1 MTWVVRFSIL
11 SARSRL
17 DIYHHTGHDHERKL
31 IKKVKDLNGEIVNN
45 ASKVHTALKLSQD
58 DQQTITTLRSEVE
71 KAWKMVDTAQSKET
85 SAKETITS
93 LKEEIANLSGL
104 VEKSAALTGTQ
115 EGMVQ
120 ELTAARDEL
129 QRQTEEAT
137 GTCKVLETQLTN
149 MTEVLEGERLEC
161 ATLRGDKAD
170 LEQSLAARSAEVQR
184 GQRSKERLDK
194 ELKNTLKL
202 LEARTGEQESLTAE
216 ATEAKAH
223 GKELETQLNDARNTM
238 DKYLRDY
245 DTLYQR
251 TQKLTEDLEE
261 QITKNQQQHLEGV
274 QQQKTIKQ
282 TNEAVIRLDLEKK
295 QAVRKADREHRTML
309 QYKTLLAESKT
320 PLLLAQKEIAS
331 LQKELDGFRKAVDA
345 KAKERDAM
353 EREAKFAKAETEKV
367 CFGVLYLSTAPSR
380 HRCDSCPSDEIV
392 GGFFFDF
399 GQFRGVPRSRGSHEV
414 RTAPKSK

>member
-1 MTWVVRFSIL
+1 MLR
-11 SARSRL
+11 RL
-17 DIYHHTGHDHERKL
+17 DAVDGAIGECPTVLWGSPRRRASRRRHRRGADRDSTYLSRTGHDHERKL

-149 MTEVLEGERLEC
+149 ITEVLEAERLES

-202 LEARTGEQESLTAE
+202 LEARTGEQEALTAE

-251 TQKLTEDLEE
+251 TQKLTEDLEGAAPVSVYRRVD
-261 QITKNQQQHLEGV
+261 GV
-274 QQQKTIKQ
+274 GP
-282 TNEAVIRLDLEKK
+282 RRC
-295 QAVRKADREHRTML
+295 VRGDA
-309 QYKTLLAESKT
+309 
-320 PLLLAQKEIAS
+320 IAAIS
-331 LQKELDGFRKAVDA
+331 V
-345 KAKERDAM
+345 
-353 EREAKFAKAETEKV
+353 
-367 CFGVLYLSTAPSR
+367 
-380 HRCDSCPSDEIV
+380 
-392 GGFFFDF
+392 
-399 GQFRGVPRSRGSHEV
+399 
-414 RTAPKSK
+414 

>member
-1 MTWVVRFSIL
+1 
-11 SARSRL
+11 
-17 DIYHHTGHDHERKL
+17 
-31 IKKVKDLNGEIVNN
+31 
-45 ASKVHTALKLSQD
+45 
-58 DQQTITTLRSEVE
+58 
-71 KAWKMVDTAQSKET
+71 MVDTAQSKET
-85 SAKETITS
+85 AAKETITS

-149 MTEVLEGERLEC
+149 MTEVLEAERLEC

-194 ELKNTLKL
+194 ELQKTLKL
-202 LEARTGEQESLTAE
+202 LEARTGEQEALQAE
-216 ATEAKAH
+216 ATEAKTH

-261 QITKNQQQHLEGV
+261 QITKNQQQHLEGAYLRV
-274 QQQKTIKQ
+274 LKCCGAFTSL
-282 TNEAVIRLDLEKK
+282 IRLVLIR
-295 QAVRKADREHRTML
+295 ACA
-309 QYKTLLAESKT
+309 
-320 PLLLAQKEIAS
+320 
-331 LQKELDGFRKAVDA
+331 GCFF
-345 KAKERDAM
+345 ER
-353 EREAKFAKAETEKV
+353 
-367 CFGVLYLSTAPSR
+367 
-380 HRCDSCPSDEIV
+380 
-392 GGFFFDF
+392 
-399 GQFRGVPRSRGSHEV
+399 FRG
-414 RTAPKSK
+414 

>member
-1 MTWVVRFSIL
+1 
-11 SARSRL
+11 
-17 DIYHHTGHDHERKL
+17 
-31 IKKVKDLNGEIVNN
+31 
-45 ASKVHTALKLSQD
+45 
-58 DQQTITTLRSEVE
+58 
-71 KAWKMVDTAQSKET
+71 MVDTAQSKET

-261 QITKNQQQHLEGV
+261 QITKNQQQHLEGSWSASFFTPSTRLV
-274 QQQKTIKQ
+274 LIRECAGCFFERFRAASDRVVITYAHRRPAAEDHQADERGRHSTRLGE
-282 TNEAVIRLDLEKK
+282 EAGR
-295 QAVRKADREHRTML
+295 
-309 QYKTLLAESKT
+309 
-320 PLLLAQKEIAS
+320 AQ
-331 LQKELDGFRKAVDA
+331 
-345 KAKERDAM
+345 
-353 EREAKFAKAETEKV
+353 
-367 CFGVLYLSTAPSR
+367 
-380 HRCDSCPSDEIV
+380 
-392 GGFFFDF
+392 GG
-399 GQFRGVPRSRGSHEV
+399 
-414 RTAPKSK
+414 

>member
-1 MTWVVRFSIL
+1 M
-11 SARSRL
+11 
-17 DIYHHTGHDHERKL
+17 
-31 IKKVKDLNGEIVNN
+31 NN

-71 KAWKMVDTAQSKET
+71 KAWKMVDAAQSKES

-129 QRQTEEAT
+129 QRQTDEAT

-149 MTEVLEGERLEC
+149 MTEVLERERVEG
-161 ATLRGDKAD
+161 ATLRGVVSD
-170 LEQSLAARSAEVQR
+170 LEQSLQARSAEVQR

-202 LEARTGEQESLTAE
+202 LEARTGEQEALQAE
-216 ATEAKAH
+216 ATEAKTH

-251 TQKLTEDLEE
+251 TQKLTEDLEVSDSAS
-261 QITKNQQQHLEGV
+261 H
-274 QQQKTIKQ
+274 
-282 TNEAVIRLDLEKK
+282 A
-295 QAVRKADREHRTML
+295 HRFL
-309 QYKTLLAESKT
+309 NLNF
-320 PLLLAQKEIAS
+320 AS
-331 LQKELDGFRKAVDA
+331 MA
-345 KAKERDAM
+345 
-353 EREAKFAKAETEKV
+353 
-367 CFGVLYLSTAPSR
+367 ST
-380 HRCDSCPSDEIV
+380 RCDATVTPS
-392 GGFFFDF
+392 
-399 GQFRGVPRSRGSHEV
+399 S
-414 RTAPKSK
+414 

>member
-1 MTWVVRFSIL
+1 
-11 SARSRL
+11 
-17 DIYHHTGHDHERKL
+17 
-31 IKKVKDLNGEIVNN
+31 
-45 ASKVHTALKLSQD
+45 
-58 DQQTITTLRSEVE
+58 
-71 KAWKMVDTAQSKET
+71 
-85 SAKETITS
+85 
-93 LKEEIANLSGL
+93 
-104 VEKSAALTGTQ
+104 
-115 EGMVQ
+115 MVQ

-129 QRQTEEAT
+129 QKQTEEAT

-238 DKYLRDY
+238 DKYLRES

-274 QQQKTIKQ
+274 QQQKTIVCQ
-282 TNEAVIRLDLEKK
+282 VGRW
-295 QAVRKADREHRTML
+295 REIL
-309 QYKTLLAESKT
+309 
-320 PLLLAQKEIAS
+320 
-331 LQKELDGFRKAVDA
+331 
-345 KAKERDAM
+345 
-353 EREAKFAKAETEKV
+353 
-367 CFGVLYLSTAPSR
+367 
-380 HRCDSCPSDEIV
+380 
-392 GGFFFDF
+392 
-399 GQFRGVPRSRGSHEV
+399 
-414 RTAPKSK
+414 

>member
-1 MTWVVRFSIL
+1 M
-11 SARSRL
+11 
-17 DIYHHTGHDHERKL
+17 

-345 KAKERDAM
+345 KAKECDAM

-367 CFGVLYLSTAPSR
+367 TASVL
-380 HRCDSCPSDEIV
+380 
-392 GGFFFDF
+392 
-399 GQFRGVPRSRGSHEV
+399 
-414 RTAPKSK
+414 